1 MLRVVR
7 KIIEN
12 EKKEQNGGFLRMS
25 LGALG
30 ALGAGLLGNMLAG
43 KGFLRT
49 NFEIRKF
56 YRNEPTITHKIFET
70 NYSFHV
76 K

>member
-1 MLRVVR
+1 
-7 KIIEN
+7 
-12 EKKEQNGGFLRMS
+12 MS
-25 LGALG
+25 LG
-30 ALGAGLLGNMLAG
+30 ALGAGLLGIMLAG

-49 NFEIRKF
+49 NFEIQKF